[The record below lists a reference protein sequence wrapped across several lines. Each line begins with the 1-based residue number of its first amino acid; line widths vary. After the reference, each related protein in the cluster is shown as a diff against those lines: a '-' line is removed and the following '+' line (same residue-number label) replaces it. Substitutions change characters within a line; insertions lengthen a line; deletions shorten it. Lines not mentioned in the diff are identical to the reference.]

1 MNAELEKL
9 IDFALADGVITDK
22 EREIIRKKAEK
33 LGEDPDEAEMILDAK
48 LAMQNKET
56 AASAPPSTP
65 PPVASALPTPPPP
78 SSMPPP
84 NAKQKSS
91 KVGNIMTCPACGATV
106 NAMEL
111 NCSECGHEFRNVESS
126 DNYVE
131 LKNHLNSIEKE
142 VRERHEKPSGF
153 FNKMINSLDNLD
165 AAGRSS
171 KQRIIRG
178 DINSE
183 QAIFLNN
190 YQIKASK
197 GAIKE
202 VLTLATGI
210 ITPFEKKLEAIKQD
224 NQSIWGL
231 DLDVKAE
238 ITGLE
243 DIITA
248 WKTCVSKA
256 VSIIEISDMDKEE
269 KDKLLNLSSKIN

>member
-1 MNAELEKL
+1 
-9 IDFALADGVITDK
+9 
-22 EREIIRKKAEK
+22 
-33 LGEDPDEAEMILDAK
+33 
-48 LAMQNKET
+48 
-56 AASAPPSTP
+56 
-65 PPVASALPTPPPP
+65 
-78 SSMPPP
+78 
-84 NAKQKSS
+84 
-91 KVGNIMTCPACGATV
+91 
-106 NAMEL
+106 
-111 NCSECGHEFRNVESS
+111 
-126 DNYVE
+126 
-131 LKNHLNSIEKE
+131 
-142 VRERHEKPSGF
+142 
-153 FNKMINSLDNLD
+153 
-165 AAGRSS
+165 
-171 KQRIIRG
+171 
-178 DINSE
+178 NSE

-231 DLDVKAE
+231 ALDVKAE

-269 KDKLLNLSSKIN
+269 KDKLLNLSRKIH

>member
-1 MNAELEKL
+1 MNPELEKL

-48 LAMQNKET
+48 LAMQNKD
-56 AASAPPSTP
+56 AQASAPPPFPTP
-65 PPVASALPTPPPP
+65 PPVAAAPPTPPPP
-78 SSMPPP
+78 PT
-84 NAKQKSS
+84 AKQKSS

-111 NCSECGHEFRNVESS
+111 NCSECGHEFRNIQSS
-126 DNYVE
+126 DNSVE
-131 LKNHLNSIEKE
+131 LKNHLNRIEKE

-153 FNKMINSLDNLD
+153 FNKMMNSLDNLD

-202 VLTLATGI
+202 VLALATGI
-210 ITPFEKKLEAIKQD
+210 LPPLEKKLEVIKQD

-269 KDKLLNLSSKIN
+269 KDKLLHLSRKIN